1 LICQDLL
8 QVFQSARN
16 PFAALQKGLIIMD
29 KPEGVLHLRFGP
41 SITDYVQ
48 EYILN
53 TSAAAL
59 KSGRK
64 AHSFARG
71 RYRISRRSYAMS
83 APTSRFAVLIALGAV
98 CLAGNAAFAAEPVPD
113 SENGRYTFSPAA
125 DGLMRLDTRTGT
137 VSNCSNSAAGWACFA
152 VPDERKALDE
162 EIGRLQAENE
172 KLKTQ
177 LAAREPAKSENKQ
190 AAPDVADGQ
199 RKIEIPLPSDQDM
212 DRVMSFLQRAWK
224 RLVEMANQ
232 MQKDVAGNGK
242 I

>member
-1 LICQDLL
+1 M
-8 QVFQSARN
+8 N
-16 PFAALQKGLIIMD
+16 PLTL
-29 KPEGVLHLRFGP
+29 
-41 SITDYVQ
+41 
-48 EYILN
+48 
-53 TSAAAL
+53 
-59 KSGRK
+59 
-64 AHSFARG
+64 
-71 RYRISRRSYAMS
+71 
-83 APTSRFAVLIALGAV
+83 TSRFALLIALGTV

-162 EIGRLQAENE
+162 EIGRLQAENG
-172 KLKTQ
+172 KLKAQ
-177 LAAREPAKSENKQ
+177 LASRDPAASPKTDDS
-190 AAPDVADGQ
+190 Q